1 MKFIFIGLCGIS
13 FSSVGSVL
21 SEVDRPAK
29 VCTIIQARVLIFD
42 VEFPITQGYPVSF
55 LMYKE
60 HAWSL
65 FPCKSQYVCMPLRLL
80 TLKPAY
86 NLRPKT
92 LGFA

>member
-55 LMYKE
+55 FNVQGTRLVFVSMQK
-60 HAWSL
+60 L
-65 FPCKSQYVCMPLRLL
+65 VYVY
-80 TLKPAY
+80 A
-86 NLRPKT
+86 PK
-92 LGFA
+92 AINP